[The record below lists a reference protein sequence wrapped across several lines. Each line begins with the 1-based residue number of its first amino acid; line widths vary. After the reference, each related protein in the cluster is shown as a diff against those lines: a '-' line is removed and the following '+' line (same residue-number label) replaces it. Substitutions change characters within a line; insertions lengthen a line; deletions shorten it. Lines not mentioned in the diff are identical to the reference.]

1 MDFGKW
7 MGFGKWIVAVAV
19 NGVKNGS
26 FSREWAAMQLGN
38 HYSNGKITDADL
50 QRFDNEIAE
59 YEAEQARLAKEAEN
73 EITGEIDITA
83 EGKSADGQ

>member
-1 MDFGKW
+1 MN
-7 MGFGKWIVAVAV
+7 FGKWIVTVAV

-50 QRFDNEIAE
+50 QSYDDQIAAYDAE
-59 YEAEQARLAKEAEN
+59 MAEQIVNDDLAEIINAE
-73 EITGEIDITA
+73 
-83 EGKSADGQ
+83 

>member
-7 MGFGKWIVAVAV
+7 IVTVAV

-50 QRFDNEIAE
+50 QSYDEQIAAYDAE
-59 YEAEQARLAKEAEN
+59 MAEQIVNDDLAETLDAEKSSGRKKN
-73 EITGEIDITA
+73 E
-83 EGKSADGQ
+83 

>member
-1 MDFGKW
+1 MN
-7 MGFGKWIVAVAV
+7 FGKWIVTVAV

-50 QRFDNEIAE
+50 QSYDDQIAAYDAE
-59 YEAEQARLAKEAEN
+59 MAEQIVNDELAEISDAE
-73 EITGEIDITA
+73 
-83 EGKSADGQ
+83 

>member
-7 MGFGKWIVAVAV
+7 IVTVAV

-38 HYSNGKITDADL
+38 HYSRGKITAAAL
-50 QRFDNEIAE
+50 QRFDDEITE
-59 YEAEQARLAKEAEN
+59 YEAEQARLAEEAES
-73 EITGEIDITA
+73 EITEESGITA
-83 EGKSADGQ
+83 EEESANGQ

>member
-7 MGFGKWIVAVAV
+7 IVTVAV

-38 HYSNGKITDADL
+38 HYSNGKITDEDL
-50 QRFDNEIAE
+50 QSYDEQIAAYDAE
-59 YEAEQARLAKEAEN
+59 MAEQLANDELAE
-73 EITGEIDITA
+73 ISYA
-83 EGKSADGQ
+83 E

>member
-7 MGFGKWIVAVAV
+7 IVTVAV

-38 HYSNGKITDADL
+38 HYSRGKITETAL
-50 QRFDNEIAE
+50 QQFDNEIAE
-59 YEAEQARLAKEAEN
+59 YEAEQARLAEETES
-73 EITGEIDITA
+73 EITEEIGITA
-83 EGKSADGQ
+83 EEESTDGQ